1 MATDAA
7 RKLEAQRLEKLR
19 LAERGYDEIDKGYDE
34 IDKGYDEIDKGYDE
48 LDKGYDEIDRG
59 SGIGF
64 GASAGSSRAAV
75 DLFRR
80 AVGLG
85 GHLKITFVAP
95 IGASS
100 SVSRRPPCRTRR
112 MAPKADASAEIA
124 RIREE
129 VRIKNA
135 APSKPVGAPLPKLTS
150 S

>member
-19 LAERGYDEIDKGYDE
+19 LAERGYE
-34 IDKGYDEIDKGYDE
+34 E
-48 LDKGYDEIDRG
+48 LDRGYEEIDRG
-59 SGIGF
+59 YEEIDRGYEEIDRGYEEIDRGGGLGF
-64 GASAGSSRAAV
+64 GRSARSSDAAV

-100 SVSRRPPCRTRR
+100 PVSRRAPCRTRG